1 MDRLGG
7 TKMKEEREERERRRE
22 ILTGLPIALLAI
34 CSSLRDLLP
43 LFIQ

>member
-1 MDRLGG
+1 VQQASVVHPVHGS
-7 TKMKEEREERERRRE
+7 TER
-22 ILTGLPIALLAI
+22 I